1 MIWQRSYTLE
11 EINSWSDNSMLS
23 HLGIVML
30 SISDDTIEAT
40 MPVDQRTMQPFGL
53 LHGGASVVLAE
64 SLGSIAGYLCTQDN
78 QKVVGT
84 EINASHIRP
93 VSSGKVRGVCSA
105 IHLGRRQQVWSIKIF
120 DEQLRLSCICRL
132 TTVII

>member
-11 EINSWSDNSMLS
+11 EINSWGDNSMLS

-53 LHGGASVVLAE
+53 LHGGASLVLAE

>member
-1 MIWQRSYTLE
+1 M
-11 EINSWSDNSMLS
+11 
-23 HLGIVML
+23 V
-30 SISDDTIEAT
+30 
-40 MPVDQRTMQPFGL
+40 
-53 LHGGASVVLAE
+53 GGASVVLAE

-105 IHLGRRQQVWSIKIF
+105 IHLGRR
-120 DEQLRLSCICRL
+120 
-132 TTVII
+132 

>member
-1 MIWQRSYTLE
+1 MIWQRTYTLE
-11 EINSWSDNSMLS
+11 KINSWGDNSMLS

-40 MPVDQRTMQPFGL
+40 MPVDQRAMQPFGL

>member
-40 MPVDQRTMQPFGL
+40 MPVDQSTMQPFGL

-105 IHLGRRQQVWSIKIF
+105 IHLGRRRQVWSIKIF

>member
-120 DEQLRLSCICRL
+120 DEQLRLSCMRRL

>member
-11 EINSWSDNSMLS
+11 EIDSWSDDNMLS

-30 SISDDTIEAT
+30 SISDNAIEAT

-84 EINASHIRP
+84 AINASHIRP

-120 DEQLRLSCICRL
+120 NEQLRLSCICRL

>member
-1 MIWQRSYTLE
+1 MVWQRSYTLE

>member
-1 MIWQRSYTLE
+1 MIWQHSYTLE
-11 EINSWSDNSMLS
+11 EINSCSDNSMLS
-23 HLGIVML
+23 YLGIVML

-64 SLGSIAGYLCTQDN
+64 SLGSIAGYLYTQNN
-78 QKVVGT
+78 QKVVGP
-84 EINASHIRP
+84 EINASHIRS

-105 IHLGRRQQVWSIKIF
+105 IHLGRRQQVW
-120 DEQLRLSCICRL
+120 
-132 TTVII
+132 

>member
-11 EINSWSDNSMLS
+11 EINSWGDNSMLS

>member
-1 MIWQRSYTLE
+1 MIWQRSFTLE

-53 LHGGASVVLAE
+53 LHGGASVALAE

-120 DEQLRLSCICRL
+120 DEQLRLNCICRL

>member
-1 MIWQRSYTLE
+1 MIWQRPYTLE
-11 EINSWSDNSMLS
+11 EINSWSKNSILS

-64 SLGSIAGYLCTQDN
+64 SLGSIAGYLCTQGE
-78 QKVVGT
+78 QKVVGS
-84 EINASHIRP
+84 EINATHIRS

-105 IHLGRRQQVWSIKIF
+105 IHQGRRQQVWSIKIF
-120 DEQLRLSCICRL
+120 DEQLKLSCICRL
-132 TTVII
+132 TTAII